1 MDDRKAHA
9 VTLQAPQSSWAVR
22 LEMRA
27 EPAHAGWRT
36 GLLFCRKWELQLAFK
51 AVKVTG
57 RDV

>member
-1 MDDRKAHA
+1 MSDRKAHA
-9 VTLQAPQSSWAVR
+9 VTLHATQSSWAMR

-27 EPAHAGWRT
+27 EPVHADWRT
-36 GLLFCRKWELQLAFK
+36 GLLFCRKWELQLVFK